1 VTVMRALIPG
11 IIAGIALATS
21 TQAVP
26 LSPNPASIDLG
37 ATPPIERPNLQRR
50 DLRVEQAA
58 RRGGTRCAAAAR
70 TIIGDGAAARHPP
83 FIVTTRPEPDG
94 TVEMSESDAA
104 PLLRA
109 GWVKVDTHG

>member
-11 IIAGIALATS
+11 IITGIALATS
-21 TQAVP
+21 PQAAP

-50 DLRVEQAA
+50 DLRVDPAT
-58 RRGGTRCAAAAR
+58 RRGGARCADAAR
-70 TIIGDGAAARHPP
+70 TVIRDGATARHPP

-94 TVEMSESDAA
+94 TVEISTGTPVLSADLAA
-104 PLLRA
+104 PNERS
-109 GWVKVDTHG
+109 